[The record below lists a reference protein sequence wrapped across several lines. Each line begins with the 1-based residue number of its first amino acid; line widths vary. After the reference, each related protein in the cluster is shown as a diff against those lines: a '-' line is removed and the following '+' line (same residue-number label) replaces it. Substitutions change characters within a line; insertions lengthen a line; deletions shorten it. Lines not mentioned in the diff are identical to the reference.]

1 MNISGG
7 LYALFGA
14 HIAHVILNWEED
26 KLVFRGTCILN
37 VSGKNVLK
45 PLPKKYAI
53 KFRMLRL
60 FILIAWVIA
69 EGCLGFYNKVA
80 KCRKPGESRD
90 LNDFDEIEDNFLE
103 EYLDQPTLKETG
115 FCSSHSSYTAHF
127 FGFITGLLLGLVVLT
142 RRGSLPLA
150 IKVTFK
156 ILILMIFFSMVFY
169 LVYRNH
175 ESTFANDDYPW
186 TPQANCTGV
195 YYEKMCQAKCYC
207 GWKKNMLQEK
217 IFYENCKNFT
227 ICNERKMQPYS
238 SLCKNL

>member
-1 MNISGG
+1 M
-7 LYALFGA
+7 FGA

-26 KLVFRGTCILN
+26 KMVFRGTCILN
-37 VSGKNVLK
+37 VSGKNALK

-60 FILIAWVIA
+60 CILIAWVIA

-103 EYLDQPTLKETG
+103 AYLDQPTIKTNG

-127 FGFITGLLLGLVVLT
+127 FGFITGLLLGLVVLK
-142 RRGSLPLA
+142 RRKSLPLA
-150 IKVTFK
+150 VKVVFR
-156 ILILMIFFSMVFY
+156 ILILTIFFSLVFY

-175 ESTFANDDYPW
+175 ESTFANNDFSW
-186 TPQANCTGV
+186 TAQVNCTGEN
-195 YYEKMCQAKCYC
+195 YEKMCQAKCYC
-207 GWKKNMLQEK
+207 GLKENMLKEK
-217 IFYENCKNFT
+217 TYYENCKNFA
-227 ICNERKMQPYS
+227 ICNERHMQPYS
-238 SLCKNL
+238 TLCKNL

>member
-1 MNISGG
+1 MLGG

-90 LNDFDEIEDNFLE
+90 LNDFDEIEDNLLE
-103 EYLDQPTLKETG
+103 SYLEQPTLKQTG
-115 FCSSHSSYTAHF
+115 FCSSHASYSAHF
-127 FGFITGLLLGLVVLT
+127 FGFVSGLLVGLVVLK
-142 RRGSLPLA
+142 RRGSVPCA
-150 IKVTFK
+150 VKVVFRM
-156 ILILMIFFSMVFY
+156 LIMFIFFSVVFY

-175 ESTFANDDYPW
+175 QSTIANSGYHGSF
-186 TPQANCTGV
+186 QVNCTGAD
-195 YYEKMCQAKCYC
+195 YEKMCQAKCYC
-207 GWKKNMLQEK
+207 GWKQSMLREK
-217 IFYENCKNFT
+217 MFYENCKNFT
-227 ICNERKMQPYS
+227 ICNERKTQKFSYS
-238 SLCKNL
+238 TICTDL